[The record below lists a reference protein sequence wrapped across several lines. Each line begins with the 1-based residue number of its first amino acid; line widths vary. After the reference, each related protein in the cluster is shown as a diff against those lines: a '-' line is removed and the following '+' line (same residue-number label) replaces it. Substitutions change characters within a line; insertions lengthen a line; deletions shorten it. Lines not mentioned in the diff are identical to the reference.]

1 MPVIY
6 IINGILISMFG
17 FDHNPSHIHVRYGD
31 YEFTITLD
39 DRVVKGS
46 APTRIIN
53 EVNNFIDS
61 HLDELKSLWEIAKN
75 GGEIKKFM
83 K

>member
-17 FDHNPSHIHVRYGD
+17 FDHNPSHIHVRYGE
-31 YEFTITLD
+31 YEFTISLD
-39 DRVVKGS
+39 DRIVKGS
-46 APTRIIN
+46 APMKVIN

-61 HLDELKSLWEIAKN
+61 HLDELKALWEVAKN
-75 GGEIKKFM
+75 GGEIKKI
-83 K
+83 KR